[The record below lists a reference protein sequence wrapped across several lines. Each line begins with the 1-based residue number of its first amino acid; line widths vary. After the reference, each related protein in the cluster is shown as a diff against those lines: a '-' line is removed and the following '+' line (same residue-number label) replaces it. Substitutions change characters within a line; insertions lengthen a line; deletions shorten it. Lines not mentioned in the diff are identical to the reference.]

1 MERTTWCCY
10 TAVREG
16 RFLCTIHLL
25 HFLFPPNMEALGEG
39 APVVGEGV
47 GVSPDPNVILIGNEW
62 DRLINEKA
70 ARLLCEARA
79 HAKGSG

>member
-1 MERTTWCCY
+1 
-10 TAVREG
+10 
-16 RFLCTIHLL
+16 
-25 HFLFPPNMEALGEG
+25 MEALGEG